1 MFLGWQDFWLTP
13 LWAIILVAM
22 AMYIAKAY
30 YPKDSYLQKWFLM
43 ALTFRM
49 IFGIIIGLLY
59 NYYYGYGDTLRYYF
73 AGKVIA
79 DQIFT
84 DPITAWHLLW
94 DSQQELPA
102 DLKEAALLVPFWKLR
117 GSALF
122 LGRFSTLINL
132 LTFHS
137 YYAGTLL
144 FSAFSFSGMW
154 VLFRAFVKRA
164 PQYEK
169 ELALSFLFLPSVL
182 CWSSGWYKEPIAMG
196 ALGWMWAGFLQLS
209 SNRKGLLFYG
219 FIVLL
224 FAGLLI
230 KVKAYLFLVT
240 LPFMAII
247 FIWEVTQILP
257 NRKKAVIRLIGFTA
271 GIFLVTGLLI
281 LVTKA
286 YPQFAVEFLL
296 ESIVANREELLYTH
310 AYYRQQ
316 EGSRFDIGD
325 FDPTWEGVLAK
336 FPLALFAGLFRPAF
350 FDFGAWITIPSILE
364 SSFLLFLT
372 LITFYLGIRNRIKL
386 KTIPI
391 VFTGFLFS
399 IIFCALIGL
408 STSNFGTLVR
418 YRMPALPFYTAFLL
432 ITFRQLYPTKKG
444 NTVLSD
450 SSS

>member
-1 MFLGWQDFWLTP
+1 VFLGWQDFWLTP
-13 LWAIILVAM
+13 LWAIILIAM

-102 DLKEAALLVPFWKLR
+102 DLKEAALLVPFWRLG

-122 LGRFSTLINL
+122 IGRLSAFINL
-132 LTFHS
+132 LTFQS
-137 YYAGTLL
+137 YYAGTLF

-196 ALGWMWAGFLQLS
+196 ALGWMWASFLQLS
-209 SNRKGLLFYG
+209 SNRKGKLFFG
-219 FIVLL
+219 IVVLL
-224 FAGLLI
+224 FAVLLV

-240 LPFMAII
+240 LPFMAVIY
-247 FIWEVTQILP
+247 IWEVTQIFP
-257 NRKKAVIRLIGFTA
+257 KRKKVARRLVGFTL
-271 GIFLVTGLLI
+271 GVFLVTGLIII
-281 LVTKA
+281 LTKA
-286 YPQFAVEFLL
+286 YPQFAAEFLL
-296 ESIVANREELLYTH
+296 ESIVANREELLYTN

-325 FDPTWEGVLAK
+325 FDPTWEGVLSK
-336 FPLALFAGLFRPAF
+336 FPLALFAGLFRPSI
-350 FDFGAWITIPSILE
+350 FDFGSWITIPSIIE
-364 SSFLLFLT
+364 STLLIGFT
-372 LITFYLGIRNRIKL
+372 LITIYLRARNRINIRL
-386 KTIPI
+386 IPI

-399 IIFCALIGL
+399 IIFSVLVGL